1 MLQGI
6 IKKGKALTIDVP
18 APQVSKGMVLI
29 KVVFSCISAGTEL
42 SGLARSKKPLIQR
55 AWEQPDKVK
64 KVLDILRDE
73 GFTVA
78 YAKVKN
84 KLESGTPIGYSVSG
98 IVIAVGDGI
107 TRFQPGDRVSA
118 AGVGYAHHAEFVSV
132 PENLV
137 VKIPDKVPFEE
148 ASTVALGG
156 IAIQSI
162 RRAHLQLGEFGVVFG
177 AGILGL
183 LTTQMLIASGIR
195 VAVIDIDSHRL
206 DIAKELGAEL
216 VVNSND
222 ENPVEKILNWSD
234 GYGADAVIFTASTQ
248 QNEPLSQCFRM
259 TRKKGKV
266 ILVGVSG
273 PEIKREDIYSKEL
286 DFLISTS
293 YGPGRY
299 DTNYEEKGVD
309 YPYAYVRWT
318 ENRNMKEY
326 LRLVQNNNIKLNRLI
341 EKTYPIEQIADAFDC
356 LSTETPRPLIVLLQY
371 GSPEEKPLLP
381 NISQQIIHVNTNYTK
396 KSVINV
402 AVIGTGGFAT
412 NMHLPN
418 LARLRDKYSIYATLD
433 RSTQQAK
440 FVAEQ
445 YNAKYTT
452 TNLDEILNDNQVD
465 LVLITTR
472 HDSHAEYCLKAL
484 QAGKHVFVEKPLA
497 ISQEELDRIR
507 DFYANGSE
515 AKPVLLV
522 GFNRRFSRYL
532 AEIKKHTDRRIN
544 PLLIRY
550 RMNAGLLPSDHWVF
564 ETGGRIIG
572 EACHII
578 DTISYLTNSPIE
590 SVSVESITPTTDRY
604 SPTDN
609 KVVILKYKDGSV
621 TCFEY
626 FSVGSIEFGKE
637 YMEVHF
643 DGKTIV
649 LDDYKSL
656 KGYGLKINEIK
667 TQTSQKGHFEELIAL
682 YNSITGK
689 NSDWPIPLFEL
700 IQTTEATFLIK

>member
-18 APQVSKGMVLI
+18 APQVGKGMVLI
-29 KVVFSCISAGTEL
+29 KVIFSCISAGTEL

-84 KLESGTPIGYSVSG
+84 KLESGTPIGYSISG

-107 TRFQPGDRVSA
+107 SRFQPGDKVAA
-118 AGVGYAHHAEFVSV
+118 AGVGYAHHAEFVTV

-137 VKIPDKVPFEE
+137 VKLPEKVSFEE

-156 IAIQSI
+156 IAIQGI
-162 RRAHLQLGEFGVVFG
+162 RRANLQLGEFGVVFG

-183 LTTQMLIASGIR
+183 LTIQMLIASGIR
-195 VAVIDIDSHRL
+195 TAVIDIDSRRL

-216 VVNSND
+216 VINSND
-222 ENPVEKILNWSD
+222 ENNVEKVLNWSD

-266 ILVGVSG
+266 VLVGVSG

-326 LRLVQNNNIKLNRLI
+326 LRLVHSNHIKLDRLI
-341 EKTYPIEQIADAFDC
+341 EKTYPIEQIADAFEC
-356 LSTETPRPLIVLLQY
+356 LSSQTPRPLIVLLQY
-371 GSPEEKPLLP
+371 GTSEEKPLFP

-396 KSVINV
+396 KSVVNV

-418 LARLRDKYSIYATLD
+418 LARLKDKYSIYATMD
-433 RSTQQAK
+433 RSAQQAK

-445 YNAKYTT
+445 YQAKYTT
-452 TNLDEILNDNQVD
+452 TNPDEILNDNQVD

-497 ISQEELDRIR
+497 ISQEELDKIK
-507 DFYANGSE
+507 DFYAQGS
-515 AKPVLLV
+515 ASKPVLFV
-522 GFNRRFSRYL
+522 GFNRRFSKYL
-532 AEIKKHTDRRIN
+532 TEIKKHTDKRMN
-544 PLLIRY
+544 PLLIHY

-578 DTISYLTNSPIE
+578 DTISFLTKSPIE

-609 KVVILKYKDGSV
+609 KIVLLKYKDGSV
-621 TCFEY
+621 ACFEY
-626 FSVGSIEFGKE
+626 FSVGSTEFGKE

-643 DGKTIV
+643 DGNTLV
-649 LDDYKSL
+649 MDDYKSL
-656 KGYGLKINEIK
+656 KGYGLKINAIQ
-667 TQTSQKGHFEELIAL
+667 TRTSQKGHFEELLAL
-682 YNSITGK
+682 HDSITGK
-689 NSDWPIPLFEL
+689 NPNWPIPLPEL
-700 IQTTEATFLIK
+700 LQTTEITFLIK

>member
-18 APQVSKGMVLI
+18 APQVGKGMVLI
-29 KVVFSCISAGTEL
+29 KVIFSCISAGTEL

-98 IVIAVGDGI
+98 IVIAVGEGI
-107 TRFQPGDRVSA
+107 NRFQPGDKVSA
-118 AGVGYAHHAEFVSV
+118 AGVGYAHHAEFVTV

-137 VKIPDKVPFEE
+137 VKVPEEVSFEE

-162 RRAHLQLGEFGVVFG
+162 RRANLQLGEFGVVFG

-195 VAVIDIDSHRL
+195 TAVIDIDPHRL
-206 DIAKELGAEL
+206 NIAKELGAEL
-216 VVNSND
+216 VINSND
-222 ENPVEKILNWSD
+222 ENHVDKVINWSD

-266 ILVGVSG
+266 VLVGVSG
-273 PEIKREDIYSKEL
+273 SEIKREDIYSKEL

-299 DTNYEEKGVD
+299 DTQYEEKGVD

-326 LRLVQNNNIKLNRLI
+326 LRLIHSKHIKLDRLI

-356 LSTETPRPLIVLLQY
+356 LSSQIPRPLIVLLQY
-371 GSPEEKPLLP
+371 GLPEEKPLLP
-381 NISQQIIHVNTNYTK
+381 DISQQIIHVNTSYTP

-402 AVIGTGGFAT
+402 AIIGTGGFAT

-418 LARLRDKYSIYATLD
+418 LAKLKDKYSIYATMD
-433 RSTQQAK
+433 RSAQQAK

-445 YNAKYTT
+445 YQAKYTT
-452 TNLDEILNDNQVD
+452 TNLDEILSDKQVD

-497 ISQEELDRIR
+497 ISQEELDKIK
-507 DFYANGSE
+507 DFYLQGSGP
-515 AKPVLLV
+515 KPVLLV
-522 GFNRRFSRYL
+522 GFNRRFSKYL
-532 AEIKKHTDRRIN
+532 TEIKKHTDKRIN
-544 PLLIRY
+544 PLLIHY
-550 RMNAGLLPSDHWVF
+550 RMNAGLLPPDHWVF

-578 DTISYLTNSPIE
+578 DTISFLTKSPIE
-590 SVSVESITPTTDRY
+590 SISVESITPTTDRY
-604 SPTDN
+604 SPVDN
-609 KVVILKYKDGSV
+609 KIVILKYKDGSIA
-621 TCFEY
+621 CFEY
-626 FSVGSIEFGKE
+626 FSVGSTEFGKE

-643 DGKTIV
+643 DGKTLV
-649 LDDYKSL
+649 MDDYKSL
-656 KGYGLKINEIK
+656 KGYGQKINEIQ
-667 TQTSQKGHFEELIAL
+667 TRTSQKGHFEELLAL
-682 YNSITGK
+682 HDSITGK
-689 NSDWPIPLFEL
+689 NPNWPIPLPEL
-700 IQTTEATFLIK
+700 LQTTEATFIIK

>member
-6 IKKGKALTIDVP
+6 IKKGKALTMDVP
-18 APQVSKGMVLI
+18 APQVDKGMVLI
-29 KVVFSCISAGTEL
+29 KVIFSCISAGTEL

-84 KLESGTPIGYSVSG
+84 KLESGTPIGYSISG
-98 IVIAVGDGI
+98 IVVAVGEGI
-107 TRFQPGDRVSA
+107 TRFQPGDKVSA
-118 AGVGYAHHAEFVSV
+118 AGVGYAHHAEYVSV

-137 VKIPDKVPFEE
+137 VKIPETVSFEE

-156 IAIQSI
+156 IAMQSI
-162 RRAHLQLGEFGVVFG
+162 RRANLQLGEFCVVFG

-183 LTTQMLIASGIR
+183 LTTQLLIASGIR
-195 VAVIDIDSHRL
+195 TAVIDIDSRRL
-206 DIAKELGAEL
+206 DIARELDAEL
-216 VVNSND
+216 IINSKE
-222 ENPVEKILNWSD
+222 ENIVEKILNWSD

-248 QNEPLSQCFRM
+248 QNEPLSQCFQM
-259 TRKKGKV
+259 TRKKGRV
-266 ILVGVSG
+266 VLVGVAG
-273 PEIKREDIYSKEL
+273 PEIKREDIYTKEL

-299 DTNYEEKGVD
+299 DTRYEEKGVD

-326 LRLVQNNNIKLNRLI
+326 LRLIHSKHIKLALLI
-341 EKTYPIEQIADAFDC
+341 ERTFSIQQIAEAFDC
-356 LSTETPRPLIVLLQY
+356 LATEDPRPLIVLLQY
-371 GSPEEKPLLP
+371 GNPDEQILP
-381 NISQQIIHVNTNYTK
+381 PDISQYKIYINTQYTK
-396 KSVINV
+396 KENINV

-418 LARLRDKYSIYATLD
+418 LARLKEKYSIYATMD
-433 RSTQQAK
+433 RSGQQAK
-440 FVAEQ
+440 IVAQQ

-452 TNLDEILNDNQVD
+452 TNIDEILNDKDVD

-472 HDSHAEYCLKAL
+472 HDSHADYCLKAL

-497 ISQEELDRIR
+497 ITQEQLNKIK
-507 DFYANGSE
+507 DFYSQKNTS
-515 AKPVLLV
+515 KPILFV
-522 GFNRRFSRYL
+522 GFNRRFSQYL
-532 AEIKKHTDRRIN
+532 KEIKRHTDQRIN
-544 PLLIRY
+544 PLLVHY
-550 RMNAGLLPSDHWVF
+550 RMNAGLLPVDHWVF

-578 DTISYLTNSPIE
+578 DTVSFLTQSPIE
-590 SVSVESITPTTDRY
+590 SISVESIIPKTDRY

-609 KVVILKYKDGSV
+609 KIALLKYKDGSV
-621 TCFEY
+621 ACIEY
-626 FSVGSIEFGKE
+626 FSIGNTNFGKE

-649 LDDYKSL
+649 MDDYKSL
-656 KGYGLKINEIK
+656 KGYGIKVNEI
-667 TQTSQKGHFEELIAL
+667 QTRTTQKGHLEELVAL
-682 YNSITGK
+682 YDSIIGK
-689 NSDWPIPLFEL
+689 NPNWPIPLEEL
-700 IQTTEATFLIK
+700 IQTTEATFLMK

>member
-1 MLQGI
+1 
-6 IKKGKALTIDVP
+6 
-18 APQVSKGMVLI
+18 
-29 KVVFSCISAGTEL
+29 
-42 SGLARSKKPLIQR
+42 
-55 AWEQPDKVK
+55 
-64 KVLDILRDE
+64 VLDILRDE

-84 KLESGTPIGYSVSG
+84 KLESGTPIGYSISG
-98 IVIAVGDGI
+98 VVIAVGDGI
-107 TRFQPGDRVSA
+107 SRFQPGDKVAA

-137 VKIPDKVPFEE
+137 VKIPEEVSFEE

-162 RRAHLQLGEFGVVFG
+162 RRANLQLGEFGVVFG

-183 LTTQMLIASGIR
+183 LTTQMLLASGIR
-195 VAVIDIDSHRL
+195 VAVIDIDPHRL
-206 DIAKELGAEL
+206 DIAKELGAEW
-216 VVNSND
+216 VINSND
-222 ENPVEKILNWSD
+222 ENNVEKVLNWSD

-248 QNEPLSQCFRM
+248 QNDPLSQCFRM

-266 ILVGVSG
+266 VLVGVSG

-299 DTNYEEKGVD
+299 DTHYEEKGVD

-326 LRLVQNNNIKLNRLI
+326 LRLVHSNHIKLGRLI
-341 EKTYPIEQIADAFDC
+341 EKTYPIEQIADAFEC
-356 LSTETPRPLIVLLQY
+356 LSSETPRPLIMLLQY
-371 GSPEEKPLLP
+371 GTPEEKPLLP
-381 NISQQIIHVNTNYTK
+381 TTSQQIIHVNTNYIK
-396 KSVINV
+396 KSVIHV

-418 LARLRDKYSIYATLD
+418 LARLKDKYSIYATMD
-433 RSTQQAK
+433 RSAQQAK

-445 YNAKYTT
+445 YQAKYTT
-452 TNLDEILNDNQVD
+452 TNLDEILNDKQVD

-497 ISQEELDRIR
+497 ISQEELDKIK
-507 DFYANGSE
+507 DFYAQGSE
-515 AKPVLLV
+515 SKPVLLV
-522 GFNRRFSRYL
+522 GFNRRFSKYL
-532 AEIKKHTDRRIN
+532 AEIKKHTDKRVN
-544 PLLIRY
+544 PLLIHY
-550 RMNAGLLPSDHWVF
+550 RMNAGILPSDHWVF

-578 DTISYLTNSPIE
+578 DTISFLTQSPIE
-590 SVSVESITPTTDRY
+590 SISVESITPTTDRY

-609 KVVILKYKDGSV
+609 KIVLLKYKDGSV
-621 TCFEY
+621 ACFEY
-626 FSVGSIEFGKE
+626 FSVGSTEFGKE
-637 YMEVHF
+637 YMEIHF
-643 DGKTIV
+643 DGKTLV
-649 LDDYKSL
+649 MDDYKSL
-656 KGYGLKINEIK
+656 KGYGLKINEIQ
-667 TQTSQKGHFEELIAL
+667 TRTSQKGHFEELLAL
-682 YNSITGK
+682 HDSITGK
-689 NSDWPIPLFEL
+689 NPNWPISLTELF
-700 IQTTEATFLIK
+700 QTTEVTFLIK